1 MKTVTAYA
9 CSFHPTSKLFTTA
22 RSALRHEA
30 ECIHNPETKS
40 CPTCEH
46 DKGWDGCAIGKRE
59 DAGLFLRRRCTG
71 HQIRSE
77 VAASS

>member
-22 RSALRHEA
+22 RSALRHES
-30 ECIHNPETKS
+30 ECIHNPQTKS

-46 DKGWDGCAIGKRE
+46 ESSRVCWAGERE
-59 DAGLFLRRRCTG
+59 DGVWCKRHCPA
-71 HQIRSE
+71 HQIRAQ
-77 VAASS
+77 VAA